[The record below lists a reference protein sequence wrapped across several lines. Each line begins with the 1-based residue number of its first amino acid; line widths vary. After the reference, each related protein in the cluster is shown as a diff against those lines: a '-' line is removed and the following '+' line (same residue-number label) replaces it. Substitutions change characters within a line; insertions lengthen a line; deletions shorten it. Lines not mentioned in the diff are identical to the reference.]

1 MVPIAFLTALFF
13 AFVGADY
20 FTNPASF
27 NTDSTSYT
35 NNKVHDLDYSF
46 TIGDKVQISWY
57 SPALDGVYVSLRI
70 SHWDVDDGTLG
81 VFISMFIY
89 SNVPIRMLMLMRR

>member
-27 NTDSTSYT
+27 NTDSTYT
-35 NNKVHDLDYSF
+35 NTKVLDLAYSF
-46 TIGDKVQISWY
+46 TIGDKVQVSWF
-57 SPALDGVYVSLRI
+57 SPALDGVYISLGI
-70 SHWDVDDGTLG
+70 SHWDVEDGTLG
-81 VFISMFIY
+81 VFISKFI
-89 SNVPIRMLMLMRR
+89 